1 MRTKI
6 AAGAAGGL
14 IGGLALAAVIA
25 LMPAPAGAGSML
37 GFMAHLVRSVHPAVG
52 WLVCAVYGVLIG
64 AWFGRL
70 LHAQVL
76 DAGPAMLWGGVY
88 GLGWWIVAG
97 IVLVPAALA
106 RWPLSIAAVDQVRGV
121 ALPLLIGHLVY
132 GVILGLVWCRIT
144 SRPSFQRHTSQATV
158 AGRRAA

>member
-1 MRTKI
+1 
-6 AAGAAGGL
+6 
-14 IGGLALAAVIA
+14 
-25 LMPAPAGAGSML
+25 
-37 GFMAHLVRSVHPAVG
+37 
-52 WLVCAVYGVLIG
+52 
-64 AWFGRL
+64 
-70 LHAQVL
+70 
-76 DAGPAMLWGGVY
+76 MLWGGVY